1 MSGCLV
7 SAICLQIF
15 TELPG
20 SSLIVYSYFV
30 LLKEILDLMDNE
42 VYGSIPTEFGS
53 LQDMEILRLGGN
65 LLTGNIPTELADMTN
80 LQALYLHA
88 NE

>member
-1 MSGCLV
+1 
-7 SAICLQIF
+7 
-15 TELPG
+15 
-20 SSLIVYSYFV
+20 
-30 LLKEILDLMDNE
+30 MDNE

-65 LLTGNIPTELADMTN
+65 LLTGNIPSELADMTN